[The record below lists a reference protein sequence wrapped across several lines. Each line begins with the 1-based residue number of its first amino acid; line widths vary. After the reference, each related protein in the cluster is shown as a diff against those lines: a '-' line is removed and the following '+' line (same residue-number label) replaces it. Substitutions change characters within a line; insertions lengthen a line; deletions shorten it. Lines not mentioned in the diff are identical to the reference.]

1 MFRRHS
7 AVVLLAGA
15 VLISGLL
22 GGCARAKRDTTGFAM
37 NNSAN
42 IAAGFEDTWQ
52 AVKAV
57 LREGGYELYT
67 RDKRGTFVAYTK
79 EKRRLLQPQRV
90 KYTINLTPVTETE
103 TEVEIEA
110 VKQVYG
116 VTLLTYPDWH
126 DRKLEE
132 DAGVQTILET
142 LQAKVSASPTDAA
155 PETTD
160 AAPVAPTS

>member
-1 MFRRHS
+1 MFHRNVS
-7 AVVLLAGA
+7 LVLLVCT
-15 VLISGLL
+15 VLASGLL

-37 NNSAN
+37 ANSATV
-42 IAAGFEDTWQ
+42 AADFENTWQ
-52 AVKAV
+52 TVKRV

-90 KYTINLTPVTETE
+90 KYTVNLSPVSEKETQ
-103 TEVEIEA
+103 VQIEA

-126 DRKLEE
+126 DRKLAE
-132 DAGVQTILET
+132 DKGVQEILDAV
-142 LQAKVSASPTDAA
+142 QKKVSEPAGTPTVT
-155 PETTD
+155 E
-160 AAPVAPTS
+160 AAPVSGS